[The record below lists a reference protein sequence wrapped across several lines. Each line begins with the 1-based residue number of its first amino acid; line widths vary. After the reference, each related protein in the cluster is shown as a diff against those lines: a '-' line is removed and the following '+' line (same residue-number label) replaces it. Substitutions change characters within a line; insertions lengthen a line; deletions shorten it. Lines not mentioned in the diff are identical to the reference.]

1 MDTLMKTRAE
11 DKFVTVD
18 GLKIRYIEAGSGP
31 VVLFTHG
38 ASIGSS
44 ADVFQRNLPQFAE
57 AGFRAIAFD
66 FAGYGRSEVGD
77 DLSLNLQR
85 EQLPKFMDALG
96 IKQAALL
103 AHSRSG
109 GFAMQ
114 LALKDPARYTHVVIL
129 GTGTMLPPLEGD
141 VEGRYAGVQARV
153 DRELAQTEPSIEDTR
168 KLMQADLFHTEL
180 VTDDELA
187 LRHSHSIGKN
197 FQTFVTRA
205 KAEGL
210 GGAPKPEAPA
220 NPPKPMWQRLGE
232 LKMPLMLLFG
242 RQDRAR
248 AGERAEMFKKQQPQ
262 LNLNIIEGC
271 KHMVPWDAYDQLTT
285 MVIPFLKKA

>member
-1 MDTLMKTRAE
+1 MDTIARTRHE

-18 GLKIRYIEAGSGP
+18 GLKMRYIEAGTGP
-31 VVLFTHG
+31 AVLFTHG

-44 ADVFQRNLPQFAE
+44 ADVFQRNLAPFAE

-96 IKQAALL
+96 LKQAALV

-109 GFAMQ
+109 GFAVQ

-129 GTGTMLPPLEGD
+129 GTGTTLPPLQGD

-153 DRELAQTEPSIEDTR
+153 DRELAETEPSLEDTR
-168 KLMQADLFHTEL
+168 KLMKADLFHTEL
-180 VTDDELA
+180 VTEDELA
-187 LRHSHSIGKN
+187 LRHSHSICKN
-197 FQTFVTRA
+197 FQTFVKRA

-210 GGAPKPEAPA
+210 GGAPKPAAPA
-220 NPPKPMWQRLGE
+220 NRERL
-232 LKMPLMLLFG
+232 
-242 RQDRAR
+242 RAW
-248 AGERAEMFKKQQPQ
+248 PD
-262 LNLNIIEGC
+262 
-271 KHMVPWDAYDQLTT
+271 V
-285 MVIPFLKKA
+285 